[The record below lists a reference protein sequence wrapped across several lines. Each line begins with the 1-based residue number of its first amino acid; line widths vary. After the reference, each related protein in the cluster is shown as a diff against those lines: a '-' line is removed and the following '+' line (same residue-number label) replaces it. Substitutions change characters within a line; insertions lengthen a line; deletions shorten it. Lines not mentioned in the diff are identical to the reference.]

1 MVAAAALA
9 LALLATPA
17 AARGPDNIADVAEA
31 VIDAVVNISTS
42 QTVAAGGPGRTG
54 PESRQ
59 GPGSRTRPGPDGR
72 QGQLPPGSPF
82 EEFFDEF
89 FKNRRGQGDPKG
101 GDRSPRRVNS
111 LGLRFRH
118 RRGRY
123 RGHQQ
128 SRHRGCRRDHR
139 DLQRRAPSSRQN

>member
-1 MVAAAALA
+1 MAGTFMDLRRSALAAAA
-9 LALLATPA
+9 A
-17 AARGPDNIADVAEA
+17 AAIALPLPAQPQRGPDNIADVAEA

-59 GPGSRTRPGPDGR
+59 GPGSGPNQGPEGR

-89 FKNRRGQGDPKG
+89 FKNRRGQG
-101 GDRSPRRVNS
+101 
-111 LGLRFRH
+111 
-118 RRGRY
+118 
-123 RGHQQ
+123 
-128 SRHRGCRRDHR
+128 
-139 DLQRRAPSSRQN
+139 